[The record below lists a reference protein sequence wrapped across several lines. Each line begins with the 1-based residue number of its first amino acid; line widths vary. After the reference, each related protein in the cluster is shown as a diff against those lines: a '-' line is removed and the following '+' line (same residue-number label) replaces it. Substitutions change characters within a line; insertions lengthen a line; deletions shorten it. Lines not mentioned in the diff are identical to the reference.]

1 MRTEAEAAQVPCQ
14 LGVGVGMHHIC
25 VWLCQSPRVV
35 PVCCLPA
42 VLESSVT
49 PLCVP
54 ERDVHPAERV
64 IRKG

>member
-1 MRTEAEAAQVPCQ
+1 MSAGCQ
-14 LGVGVGMHHIC
+14 SGNAPYLGVA
-25 VWLCQSPRVV
+25 LPE